1 MSTATITNHEID
13 YLIRGEEMQCVEIEL
28 DPNET
33 DEAVQQGLEGSAWT
47 RQGYSIVLELELDDF
62 ASAMAFANSVAALA
76 EAANHHPD
84 ILIHGWNKLRLTLS
98 THSADGLTQSDLDLA
113 RGIDGLS
120 ASGRA
125 G

>member
-1 MSTATITNHEID
+1 MAER
-13 YLIRGEEMQCVEIEL
+13 L
-28 DPNET
+28 T
-33 DEAVQQGLEGSAWT
+33 DEAVQQGLEGSGWT
-47 RQGYSIVLELELDDF
+47 RQGDSIVRELELDDF

-84 ILIHGWNKLRLTLS
+84 ILIHGWNKVRLELS

-120 ASGRA
+120 AS
-125 G
+125 

>member
-1 MSTATITNHEID
+1 MAERLTDDAID
-13 YLIRGEEMQCVEIEL
+13 EGL
-28 DPNET
+28 
-33 DEAVQQGLEGSAWT
+33 QGSQWRREGDA
-47 RQGYSIVLELELDDF
+47 IVRDLELGDF
-62 ASAMAFANSVAALA
+62 AGAMALVNAAAGLA

-84 ILIHGWNKLRLTLS
+84 ILIHGWNKVRFTLS